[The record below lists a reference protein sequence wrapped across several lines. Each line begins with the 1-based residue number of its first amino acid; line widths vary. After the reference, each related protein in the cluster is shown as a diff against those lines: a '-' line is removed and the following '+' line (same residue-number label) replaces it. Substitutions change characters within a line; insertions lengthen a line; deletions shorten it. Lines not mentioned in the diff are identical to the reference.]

1 MSRKF
6 LVLLIFVTLIGI
18 GFAAAADNTTDV
30 VAADDSD
37 DVLEVSDSDEILS
50 NETSTDD
57 DSDDMAG
64 EDLEPKDYLYD
75 FVFFHPKKLTTT
87 YNSGK
92 TFKVKV
98 LSKFDEQPTLSGIK
112 VKIKV
117 ATSNGYKTFYATS
130 DKNGI
135 AKFKVSKLPIGSH
148 KVSITPVDTV
158 YTSYDKA
165 TSTIKITKAKT
176 LVSAPKVVSKHKKSK
191 IFKIKVKNKA
201 TGKIVKNLKLKVKI
215 GKKTYKLKTNSKGI
229 AKFNVKRLGVGSYKV
244 VIKSGSSK
252 YSVSKNSKIK
262 IKW

>member
-37 DVLEVSDSDEILS
+37 DILKVSDSDEILS
-50 NETSTDD
+50 NESSTED
-57 DSDDMAG
+57 DSEPIYDDY
-64 EDLEPKDYLYD
+64 EPKDYLYD

-98 LSKFDEQPTLSGIK
+98 LSKFDEQPTLSGVK

-191 IFKIKVKNKA
+191 YFKIKVKNKA

>member
-50 NETSTDD
+50 NESSTED
-57 DSDDMAG
+57 DSEPIYDDY
-64 EDLEPKDYLYD
+64 EPKDYLYD

-98 LSKFDEQPTLSGIK
+98 LSKFDEQPTLSGVK

-148 KVSITPVDTV
+148 KVSITPVDTK

-176 LVSAPKVVSKHKKSK
+176 TVSAPKVVSKHKKSK
-191 IFKIKVKNKA
+191 NFKIKVKNKA
-201 TGKIVKNLKLKVKI
+201 TGKMVKNLKLKVKI

>member
-30 VAADDSD
+30 VADDDSD

-50 NETSTDD
+50 NESSTED
-57 DSDDMAG
+57 DSEPIYDDY
-64 EDLEPKDYLYD
+64 EPKDYLYD

-98 LSKFDEQPTLSGIK
+98 LSKFDEQPTLSGVK

-148 KVSITPVDTV
+148 KVSITPVDTK

-176 LVSAPKVVSKHKKSK
+176 TVSAPKVVSKHKKSK

-215 GKKTYKLKTNSKGI
+215 GKKTYKLKTNSMGI